1 MREVRFADEEAEF
14 CGVVAPDIDAEH
26 GVELVADHAHSL
38 VAALLLRLH
47 LKSLNHQVTK
57 TNH

>member
-1 MREVRFADEEAEF
+1 
-14 CGVVAPDIDAEH
+14 VVASDVDAEH
-26 GVELVADHAHSL
+26 GLALAADHAHSL

-47 LKSLNHQVTK
+47 LKSLNHQVAK